1 MPTLKPFTPPKRPRL
16 PAAGIS
22 TSCGCLPEG
31 KLRGTP
37 PSHGSVVDKG
47 CLYYSFC
54 LFYLHTSYVLK
65 PIKYPR
71 KSHLPGL
78 GIYFLQPEKHSFP
91 GRRSTQFSVKNHKR
105 HLNCRS
111 LMCCCGGIDA
121 VNQDI
126 FFLII
131 SNCRGSKHV
140 LFFICNVILKFDS

>member
-105 HLNCRS
+105 HLNCSS
-111 LMCCCGGIDA
+111 LMCCCGGMDA
-121 VNQDI
+121 KVGVNGALLDC
-126 FFLII
+126 L
-131 SNCRGSKHV
+131 S
-140 LFFICNVILKFDS
+140 